1 MPNEPHDVAETIAGV
16 RSGDP
21 RALAFLYEQ
30 WFDRC
35 VAWARASTGRDEA
48 FCLDAAQDT
57 FMTVI
62 RAIPMLHDERSLA
75 SWLRK
80 TVTARCIDRLRAE
93 SRRALRENEP
103 CPGKTED
110 VRTSDEL
117 IDRLREE
124 LRTLDPAAASMLDLR
139 YRAGMTLESIG
150 RVFGIA
156 PGAADGRIRRAQATL
171 RKQLEEAPDG

>member
-1 MPNEPHDVAETIAGV
+1 MPNEPHDLGATIAGV
-16 RSGDP
+16 RAGDP
-21 RALAFLYEQ
+21 RALALLYEH

-35 VAWARASTGRDEA
+35 VAWAHASTGRDEA

-93 SRRALRENEP
+93 SRRVKREQQSRIDTSDSISP
-103 CPGKTED
+103 
-110 VRTSDEL
+110 SDEL

-156 PGAADGRIRRAQATL
+156 PGAADGRIRRAQAAL
-171 RKQLEEAPDG
+171 RERIEEAPDA